1 MDLKSYLGDARIRQQ
16 DFAVAVG
23 SSQSYVS
30 RVIAGSC
37 ELGSASVIK
46 WAAATG
52 FKVTPHELRPDLYP
66 NTRDGLPEQTA
77 A

>member
-1 MDLKSYLGDARIRQQ
+1 MDLKTYLQDTGVRQQ
-16 DFAVAVG
+16 DFAAIVG
-23 SSQSYVS
+23 KSQGYIS
-30 RVIAGSC
+30 RVVSGDC
-37 ELGSASVIK
+37 QLGSGVVIK

-66 NTRDGLPEQTA
+66 NPRDGLPVQTA

>member
-1 MDLKSYLGDARIRQQ
+1 MDLKSYLNETGIKQQ
-16 DFAVAVG
+16 EFAQSVEK
-23 SSQSYVS
+23 SQGYVS
-30 RVIAGSC
+30 RVVAGSC
-37 ELGSASVIK
+37 KLGSEVVIK

-66 NTRDGLPEQTA
+66 NARDGLPEQTA